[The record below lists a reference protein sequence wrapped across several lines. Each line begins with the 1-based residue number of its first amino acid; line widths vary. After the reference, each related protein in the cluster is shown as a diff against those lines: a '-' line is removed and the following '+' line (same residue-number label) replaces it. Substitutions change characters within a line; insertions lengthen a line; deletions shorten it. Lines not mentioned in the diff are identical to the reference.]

1 MDKKYETKNRGAFF
15 VESGSEVLESCNHEF
30 HDGVKHYAKIIR
42 STGKDGKTKLEFCI
56 SLGMIYEVPEEEK
69 LDPVKSP
76 YCGRTF
82 KLGKWRKSSE
92 SGMDYWSSSSTDVTE
107 EPEAPF

>member
-1 MDKKYETKNRGAFF
+1 
-15 VESGSEVLESCNHEF
+15 
-30 HDGVKHYAKIIR
+30 
-42 STGKDGKTKLEFCI
+42 
-56 SLGMIYEVPEEEK
+56 VPEEEK

-76 YCGRTF
+76 DFAGRLTYCGRTF